1 MPLFP
6 LKGKACNSSCF
17 TLRLTACRPHIRRN
31 SLFRSR
37 MRILAPPVAI
47 ALMALSGCGGAA
59 ATAGSTSPN
68 GLQKTTLNVAVVPA
82 VDSAGFFVALH
93 QGLFAKQ
100 GLTVHYTPAVSSDE
114 VISQQIAGQYDIT
127 GGNYVS
133 YIQHYV
139 DDHQPLE
146 IIAEGSVMTQ
156 GTQAIYTM
164 PNSKIKTLSGLKGH
178 LLGINAPLNINY
190 LLAASVLTEN
200 GIRVS
205 KVRFPAQP
213 IPFPKMA
220 AELAA
225 GKIDAAA
232 MPEPFAT
239 AAEQQYGAVELADLN
254 QGATVQFPIQGYV
267 VTKSWAAQNPGTLR
281 AFITALAQGQELA
294 DTSRASV
301 EQAMEAISGGA
312 PMGQIPP
319 IVASVMAVNIYPT
332 AIDKVRIQRVA
343 DVMYQFGLLRA
354 RFTAPPGEA
363 LTTSAAVPR
372 KRGPTA
378 TRRPRGK

>member
-1 MPLFP
+1 V
-6 LKGKACNSSCF
+6 
-17 TLRLTACRPHIRRN
+17 
-31 SLFRSR
+31 FRSR
-37 MRILAPPVAI
+37 TRILAPPLVI
-47 ALMALSGCGGAA
+47 ALIALSGCGGLA

-93 QGLFAKQ
+93 DGLFAKE
-100 GLTVHYTPAVSSDE
+100 GLTIHYTPAVSSDE
-114 VISQQIAGQYDIT
+114 VIDQQVAGKYDIT

-146 IIAEGSVMTQ
+146 IIAEGSVMQQ

-164 PNSKIKTLSGLKGH
+164 PGSKIKTLSELKGH

-200 GIRVS
+200 GIALNDVQ
-205 KVRFPAQP
+205 FPTQP
-213 IPFPKMA
+213 IPFPEMA

-254 QGATVQFPIQGYV
+254 QGATQQFPIQGYV
-267 VTKSWAAQNPGTLR
+267 VTKSWAEQNPGTLK
-281 AFITALAQGQELA
+281 AFITALAQGQAIA
-294 DTSRASV
+294 DTSRSSI
-301 EQAMEAISGGA
+301 EQAMESLSG
-312 PMGQIPP
+312 PQNGQIPP
-319 IVASVMAVNIYPT
+319 IVASVMALNIYPT
-332 AIDKVRIQRVA
+332 AIDKIRIQRVA
-343 DVMYQFGLLRA
+343 DVMFQFGLLHS
-354 RFTAPPGEA
+354 RFNVTPMI
-363 LTTSAAVPR
+363 
-372 KRGPTA
+372 GP
-378 TRRPRGK
+378 

>member
-1 MPLFP
+1 M
-6 LKGKACNSSCF
+6 
-17 TLRLTACRPHIRRN
+17 
-31 SLFRSR
+31 FRSR
-37 MRILAPPVAI
+37 IRILAPPLAI
-47 ALMALSGCGGAA
+47 ALIALSGCGGLA

-93 QGLFAKQ
+93 DGLFTKE
-100 GLTVHYTPAVSSDE
+100 GLTIHYTPAVSSDE
-114 VISQQIAGQYDIT
+114 VIDQQIAGQYDIT

-146 IIAEGSVMTQ
+146 IIAEGSVMQQ

-164 PNSKIKTLSGLKGH
+164 PNSKIKTLSDLKGH

-200 GIRVS
+200 GIRLNQ
-205 KVRFPAQP
+205 VRFPTQP
-213 IPFPKMA
+213 IPFPNMA

-239 AAEQQYGAVELADLN
+239 AAEQQYGAVELSDLN
-254 QGATVQFPIQGYV
+254 QGATEQFPIQGYV
-267 VTKSWAAQNPGTLR
+267 VTKSWAEQNPGTLK

-294 DTSRASV
+294 DSSRHAI
-301 EQAMEAISGGA
+301 EQAMESLNGPQNGE
-312 PMGQIPP
+312 IPP
-319 IVASVMAVNIYPT
+319 IVAAVMAVNIYPT
-332 AIDKVRIQRVA
+332 TIDKVRIQRVA
-343 DVMYQFGLLRA
+343 DVMFQFGLLHS
-354 RFTAPPGEA
+354 RFNVTPMI
-363 LTTSAAVPR
+363 
-372 KRGPTA
+372 GP
-378 TRRPRGK
+378 

>member
-1 MPLFP
+1 M
-6 LKGKACNSSCF
+6 
-17 TLRLTACRPHIRRN
+17 
-31 SLFRSR
+31 FRSR
-37 MRILAPPVAI
+37 TRILAPPLVI
-47 ALMALSGCGGAA
+47 ALIALSGCGGMA
-59 ATAGSTSPN
+59 ATAESTSPN

-93 QGLFAKQ
+93 DGLFAKE
-100 GLTVHYTPAVSSDE
+100 GLTIHYTPAVSSDE
-114 VISQQIAGQYDIT
+114 VIDQQVAGQYDIT

-146 IIAEGSVMTQ
+146 IIAEGSVMQQ

-164 PNSKIKTLSGLKGH
+164 PGSKIKTLSELKGH

-200 GIRVS
+200 DIPLNE
-205 KVRFPAQP
+205 VRFPTQP
-213 IPFPKMA
+213 IPFPEMA

-254 QGATVQFPIQGYV
+254 QGATEQFPIQGYV
-267 VTKSWAAQNPGTLR
+267 VTKSWAEQNPGTLK
-281 AFITALAQGQELA
+281 AFITALAQGQEIA
-294 DTSRASV
+294 DTSRSSI
-301 EQAMEAISGGA
+301 EQAMESLSG
-312 PMGQIPP
+312 PQNGQIPP
-319 IVASVMAVNIYPT
+319 IVASVMALNIYPT
-332 AIDKVRIQRVA
+332 AIDKARIQRVA
-343 DVMYQFGLLRA
+343 DVMFQFGLLHS
-354 RFTAPPGEA
+354 RFNVTPMI
-363 LTTSAAVPR
+363 
-372 KRGPTA
+372 GP
-378 TRRPRGK
+378 

>member
-1 MPLFP
+1 M
-6 LKGKACNSSCF
+6 
-17 TLRLTACRPHIRRN
+17 
-31 SLFRSR
+31 FRSR
-37 MRILAPPVAI
+37 IRILAPPIAI
-47 ALMALSGCGGAA
+47 ALIALSGCGGAA

-93 QGLFAKQ
+93 DGLFAEQ
-100 GLTVHYTPAVSSDE
+100 GLTVHYSPAVSSD
-114 VISQQIAGQYDIT
+114 VSISQQLNGQFDIT

-139 DDHQPLE
+139 QKHQPLE
-146 IIAEGSVMTQ
+146 IIAEGSVMQQ

-164 PNSKIKTLSGLKGH
+164 PNSTIKTLSDLKGH

-190 LLAASVLTEN
+190 LLAASVITQN
-200 GIRVS
+200 GI
-205 KVRFPAQP
+205 KLTQVRFPAAP

-239 AAEQQYGAVELADLN
+239 SAEQQYGAVELADLN
-254 QGATVQFPIQGYV
+254 QGATEQFPIQGYV

-281 AFITALAQGQELA
+281 AFVTALAQGQELA
-294 DTSRASV
+294 DTSRSSV
-301 EQAMEAISGGA
+301 EKAMETINGG
-312 PMGQIPP
+312 PPKGQIPP

-343 DVMYQFGLLRA
+343 DVMYQFGLLPA
-354 RFTAPPGEA
+354 RFNVTPMI
-363 LTTSAAVPR
+363 
-372 KRGPTA
+372 GP
-378 TRRPRGK
+378 